1 MFCSK
6 LDFNVFYL
14 TLALTSTFFV
24 CIHMELL
31 VVGLNHKTAP
41 IEIRECLA
49 FPEGKM
55 EDALDKVH
63 ILPSLKENMI
73 VSTCNR
79 VEVYAATR
87 ETERAIH
94 DLKEFLSQYHGIPLK
109 KFEKSLYAHVGE
121 EAVRHIFRVASS
133 LDSMVLGE
141 PQILGQIK
149 EAYDVSQQAKT
160 SGLILHRLLH
170 RAFHVAKRVRTETK
184 IVIGAISV
192 SSVAVELAE
201 KIFGALEKKTVL
213 LIGAGEMCELA
224 ARHLVSGGAEK
235 ILVTNR
241 TYDRAV
247 SLAQEFKGEAIPF
260 DDMGQGLK
268 RADIV
273 ISATDSPQCL
283 IWHDQVTKVM
293 KDRRQKPIFF
303 IDIADPRDIEPKVG
317 DVENVYLYNIDDLQK
332 VANENIKDREKEAQK
347 AEAIVQ
353 DEMVKFVNWYRSLD
367 VTPTIVALREKFEA
381 IRKKELEKTLSLH
394 PDLSNR
400 EKKSLEAMS
409 SAIINKILHS
419 PMTLLKQTND
429 EAMADLYLDSLHA
442 LFGLSERSLET
453 FMEKSEEEKKK
464 EEPNLEDAV

>member
-1 MFCSK
+1 
-6 LDFNVFYL
+6 
-14 TLALTSTFFV
+14 
-24 CIHMELL
+24 MELL

-49 FPEGKM
+49 FPQDEM
-55 EDALDKVH
+55 EDALNKVH
-63 ILPSLKENMI
+63 SLPSLKENMI
-73 VSTCNR
+73 LSTCNR

-87 ETERAIH
+87 ETEGAVR
-94 DLKEFLSQYHGIPLK
+94 DLKEFLSQYHRIPLK
-109 KFEKSLYAHVGE
+109 QFEKSLYAYTGE
-121 EAVRHIFRVASS
+121 EAVWHIFRVACS

-149 EAYDVSQQAKT
+149 EAYDFSQHAKT
-160 SGLILHRLLH
+160 SGLVLHRLLH
-170 RAFHVAKRVRTETK
+170 RAFHVAKRVRSETK

-224 ARHLVSGGAEK
+224 ARHLISGGAEK

-260 DDMGQGLK
+260 EDMGNGLN

-273 ISATDSPQCL
+273 ISATDAPECL
-283 IWHDQVTKVM
+283 IRHDQITRVM

-303 IDIADPRDIEPKVG
+303 IDIADPRNIEAKVG
-317 DVENVYLYNIDDLQK
+317 DIENVYLYNIDDLQN
-332 VANENIKDREKEAQK
+332 VTNQNLKDREKEAQK
-347 AEAIVQ
+347 AETIVRE
-353 DEMVKFVNWYRSLD
+353 EMVKFVDWYRSLD
-367 VTPTIVALREKFEA
+367 VTPTIQALRKKFEA

-394 PDLSNR
+394 PELSDK
-400 EKKSLEAMS
+400 EKKSLEAMT

-419 PMTLLKQTND
+419 PMVLLKQTN
-429 EAMADLYLDSLHA
+429 EETISDLYIDALRA
-442 LFGLSERSLET
+442 LFGLSEKSLET
-453 FMEKSEEEKKK
+453 SMEKLDKQK
-464 EEPNLEDAV
+464 ETGGSDLEDAL